1 MVVAGTVA
9 GGLFSASQ
17 SGVGEFVRGADA
29 DGADADA
36 LVVLT
41 IEEGIG
47 LLFVA
52 MEESQMYDEAT

>member
-29 DGADADA
+29 FAA

-47 LLFVA
+47 LPFVA
-52 MEESQMYDEAT
+52 MEESQMYDEVT